1 MFRGKFACK
10 MNALTEW
17 ANANDYTVL
26 IVDKDWLLTHPQI
39 LEYSRFDNNTVKK
52 IKALYE
58 THKKN

>member
-1 MFRGKFACK
+1 

-17 ANANDYTVL
+17 ANTNDYTVL
-26 IVDKDWLLTHPQI
+26 LVDKDWLLTHPPI
-39 LEYSRFDNNTVKK
+39 LEYSRFDINTVKK